1 MKLLWI
7 CALFGLLI
15 LVANGRLGGDS
26 GVALE
31 KSTGG
36 RARFDTAGVL
46 PQSRPELIPVAAG
59 DADSPL
65 TAAQYVLLH
74 QSRDE
79 FLPAA
84 KLNASD
90 ALRN

>member
-15 LVANGRLGGDS
+15 LVANGRL